1 MEDLHRP
8 MGQRSRNRYPLSTL
22 FKLLP
27 LRRLRVAPVVAGLS
41 LLLATGCDRAVWEE
55 AFAPGP
61 QPGEGAG
68 TDIGGTTS
76 GEKSS
81 GNSSKSTAPGGA
93 VAGSDRKTPEATSSK
108 PQTGPGGGSNPRL
121 AGDAKTSS
129 SDSSSDDNKPKPS
142 DSDESSSQPPA
153 AEIETSDNASANA
166 RGNGD
171 SSNSNREGVPSELES
186 SVADVLALGVLTP
199 PDQAAVDA
207 GFEPNEPVTRGEF
220 ARWLLAANNVIYGDR
235 PAAQIRIATGS
246 SEPIFKDVAK
256 NNPNFPAIQG
266 LAEAGIIPSSLS
278 GAQEQIN
285 FKPDALLTREDM
297 LLWKVPLDTRQSLPA
312 SNLEAVKEAWGFQD
326 ASKASAPAL
335 RAILADYS
343 NGDQAVIR
351 RVFGYTTLLQP
362 QKAVTQA
369 EAAAALWYFG
379 NSGQGVSAGD
389 VSTGELGEVEGNENI
404 GG

>member
-1 MEDLHRP
+1 
-8 MGQRSRNRYPLSTL
+8 MGYRSRIRNSASQYSG
-22 FKLLP
+22 FLP
-27 LRRLRVAPVVAGLS
+27 IRRLPWRRLKVSPVLAGLS
-41 LLLATGCDRAVWEE
+41 LLLVTGCDRAALEQ
-55 AFAPGP
+55 AFAPDP
-61 QPGEGAG
+61 QLIGENGADSNG
-68 TDIGGTTS
+68 STTS
-76 GEKSS
+76 
-81 GNSSKSTAPGGA
+81 NNSKSTAPGGA
-93 VAGSDRKTPEATSSK
+93 ASNNSTTGSTNGSKT
-108 PQTGPGGGSNPRL
+108 QTGPGGGSNPRI
-121 AGDAKTSS
+121 AGNTISGSNSS
-129 SDSSSDDNKPKPS
+129 ANNQAKPS
-142 DSDESSSQPPA
+142 NQKTNGDDSPQPKNG
-153 AEIETSDNASANA
+153 ENSAQSN
-166 RGNGD
+166 D
-171 SSNSNREGVPSELES
+171 SSNSNNGSIPAELES

-199 PDQAAVDA
+199 SDQAAVDG
-207 GFEPNEPVTRGEF
+207 GFEANEPVTRGDF
-220 ARWLLAANNVIYGDR
+220 ARWLLAANNAVYGDR
-235 PAAQIRIATGS
+235 PAAQIRFASGN

-285 FKPDALLTREDM
+285 FKPDAPLTREDM
-297 LLWKVPLDTRQSLPA
+297 LLWKVPLDVRQSLPA

-362 QKAVTQA
+362 QKPVTQA

-389 VSTGELGEVEGNENI
+389 VPVGELGEVEGNENI

>member
-8 MGQRSRNRYPLSTL
+8 MGHSSRTSNPASPLSG
-22 FKLLP
+22 LLP
-27 LRRLRVAPVVAGLS
+27 LRWQLRRLRVAPILAGLS
-41 LLLATGCDRAVWEE
+41 LVLATGCDRASLEQ
-55 AFAPGP
+55 AFAPDP
-61 QPGEGAG
+61 QLVGETG
-68 TDIGGTTS
+68 TNTGETATS
-76 GEKSS
+76 
-81 GNSSKSTAPGGA
+81 NNNSKSTAPGGA
-93 VAGSDRKTPEATSSK
+93 ASGSSKSQAPVNTK
-108 PQTGPGGGSNPRL
+108 PQTGPGGGSNSRVTGTAQTNTNDSASNKPN
-121 AGDAKTSS
+121 DKTKPSS
-129 SDSSSDDNKPKPS
+129 SDGKSSD
-142 DSDESSSQPPA
+142 SQPSNS
-153 AEIETSDNASANA
+153 EETSAQAN
-166 RGNGD
+166 D
-171 SSNSNREGVPSELES
+171 SSNSNNIPTELES

-199 PDQAAVDA
+199 PDQAAVDG
-207 GFEPNEPVTRGEF
+207 GFEPNETVSRGDF
-220 ARWLLAANNVIYGDR
+220 ARWLLAANNAVYGDR
-235 PAAQIRIATGS
+235 PAAQIRSATGN
-246 SEPIFKDVAK
+246 SEPTFKDVPK
-256 NNPNFPAIQG
+256 NNPNFSAIQG

-285 FKPDALLTREDM
+285 FKPDAPLTREDM
-297 LLWKVPLDTRQSLPA
+297 LLWKVPLDARSSLPA

-362 QKAVTQA
+362 QKPVTQA

-389 VSTGELGEVEGNENI
+389 VSVGDLGEVDSNENI